1 MQIQDVIN
9 VKSLLHLFNYKDEV
23 IKKKV
28 SIEFSIEYVC
38 LRMHGMLI
46 TTKILLDN

>member
-23 IKKKV
+23 I
-28 SIEFSIEYVC
+28 SISIVIEYVC